1 MLAGSS
7 TGTLLAAAL
16 RYCRAQTEPKRVV
29 TFVCDSGNKYLSK
42 MYNDH
47 WMLEQGLLSKPQHGD
62 LRDLIA
68 YRHDE
73 GAAVSAAPDDTLAIV
88 HARMRLY
95 DISQLPVLEGDRVVG
110 LIDEW
115 DLLNAVEADA
125 AHFSLPASS
134 AMTKRVHTLQK
145 EAGYE
150 ELQATFNHG
159 HVAVVLDGERFL
171 GLITRTDV
179 LNAGAK
185 NYVNKDP
192 LWPSLIR

>member
-1 MLAGSS
+1 
-7 TGTLLAAAL
+7 
-16 RYCRAQTEPKRVV
+16 
-29 TFVCDSGNKYLSK
+29 
-42 MYNDH
+42 
-47 WMLEQGLLSKPQHGD
+47 
-62 LRDLIA
+62 
-68 YRHDE
+68 
-73 GAAVSAAPDDTLAIV
+73 
-88 HARMRLY
+88 
-95 DISQLPVLEGDRVVG
+95 
-110 LIDEW
+110 
-115 DLLNAVEADA
+115 
-125 AHFSLPASS
+125 
-134 AMTKRVHTLQK
+134 MTKRVHTLQK

>member
-1 MLAGSS
+1 VLAGSS

-47 WMLEQGLLSKPQHGD
+47 WMLEQGLLSKPQHDD

-73 GAAVSAAPDDTLAIV
+73 GAAVSVAPEDTLAIV

-115 DLLNAVEADA
+115 DLLNAVQADA
-125 AHFSLPASS
+125 SHFSLPATR
-134 AMTKRVHTLQK
+134 AMTQSVNTLQK
-145 EAGYE
+145 EASYQD
-150 ELQATFNHG
+150 LLATFNHG

-179 LNAGAK
+179 LNAWRQK
-185 NYVNKDP
+185 
-192 LWPSLIR
+192 LR

>member
-115 DLLNAVEADA
+115 DLLNAVGADA

-145 EAGYE
+145 KP
-150 ELQATFNHG
+150 AT
-159 HVAVVLDGERFL
+159 
-171 GLITRTDV
+171 
-179 LNAGAK
+179 K
-185 NYVNKDP
+185 NCRP
-192 LWPSLIR
+192 PSTMATSRWCSTASASSA